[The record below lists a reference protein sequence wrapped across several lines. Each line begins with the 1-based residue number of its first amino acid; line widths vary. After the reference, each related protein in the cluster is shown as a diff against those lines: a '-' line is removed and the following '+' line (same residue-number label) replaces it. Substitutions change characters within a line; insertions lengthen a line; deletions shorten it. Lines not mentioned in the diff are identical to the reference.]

1 MTTPNIDVDFG
12 AMPELRSY
20 ATTSTSSGVFLTEG
34 SIYTKL
40 PEGVS
45 MITATIQ
52 EGGGTVYLAKATS
65 YKERY
70 VTRAAEAGVPVS
82 LSNVAVAKGES
93 RYLNIAAD
101 KEGVDVGVTIIT
113 WPLTT

>member
-12 AMPELRSY
+12 ALPELRSY
-20 ATTSTSSGVFLTEG
+20 AATSTNVGVFLTEG
-34 SIYTKL
+34 SIYTQL

-45 MITATIQ
+45 MITVTIQ
-52 EGGGTVYLAKATS
+52 EGGGKVHLAKS
-65 YKERY
+65 INYRNRY

>member
-1 MTTPNIDVDFG
+1 MTTPNVDFG
-12 AMPELRSY
+12 ALPELRSY
-20 ATTSTSSGVFLTEG
+20 ATTSTSSGVFLTGG
-34 SIYTKL
+34 SIYTQL

-70 VTRAAEAGVPVS
+70 VTRVAEAGKPVS

-113 WPLTT
+113 WPLTS